1 MVQPVQTQT
10 PTLPRFGANFGFVL
24 RVALQS
30 LGKCSAELLPCSARV
45 GTEGNVAVGLPGT
58 SLNHGCLELQGEDRD
73 GEGKQPKLFC

>member
-30 LGKCSAELLPCSARV
+30 LGKCSTELLPCFARV
-45 GTEGNVAVGLPGT
+45 ETEVWWWVRGDQPALMLPEAG
-58 SLNHGCLELQGEDRD
+58 G
-73 GEGKQPKLFC
+73 